1 MKKKRWFKAFTFVAS
16 MLPLLAIIVSARV
29 TYTIMTTNDSH
40 YARAIT
46 IVGDLQSGLNIINF
60 PKMKYPLGQLMIDV
74 IPLTL
79 IGFMESY
86 SVSRKL
92 ATSRNELEQL
102 DASQELFAI
111 GVGNMFGSFSS
122 AYPVFGSY
130 SRTSLAGT
138 SDARTPFTSCV
149 TIAVVLLSLG
159 TLTSSFYY
167 IPTAGLAGIIFTA
180 VTNLI
185 SPSDFYE
192 AWIHSKNDFFTMLVT
207 FLITLIFDTSLG
219 LAAGV
224 GVSITMLLKDII
236 FSPDSKPFF
245 EILPS
250 LRSTDDLEDTIG
262 DEEENKS
269 KSFGIADLT
278 VQIVRLNND
287 LVFLTAPMIKDTLVD
302 EILNKRGNKFKA
314 LIIDF
319 TDVKLIDISGM
330 MALRECA
337 SHTRAKKLRFVLVN
351 VRSTIHQ
358 KLVKFGIITD
368 EICVDRINKAST
380 GDLYASVS
388 RVPNDKYHSGI
399 IHEERQCLLG
409 SEPTDDTSVF
419 EGIDI
424 DQISEKTDINLT
436 TAPSITRDEEKS
448 NGNFTSI

>member
-1 MKKKRWFKAFTFVAS
+1 MKKTILFKIWTFITS
-16 MLPLLAIIVSARV
+16 ILPLIAIIVSAHIAHDIRK
-29 TYTIMTTNDSH
+29 YNPSN
-40 YARAIT
+40 YAQT
-46 IVGDLQSGLNIINF
+46 LKTVGELKAGLNLINF
-60 PKMKYPLGQLMIDV
+60 SQMKYPFGQLLIDV

-122 AYPVFGSY
+122 GYPVCGSY

-138 SDARTPFTSCV
+138 ADAKTPFTSCV
-149 TIAVVLLSLG
+149 TIFVVLLSLG
-159 TLTSSFYY
+159 TLTTSFYY
-167 IPTAGLAGIIFTA
+167 IPNAALSGIIFTA

-192 AWIHSKNDFFTMLVT
+192 AWVHSKNDFFTMLVT
-207 FLITLIFDTSLG
+207 FAITLVYDTSLG

-224 GVSITMLLKDII
+224 GVSIVMLLKDII
-236 FSPDSKPFF
+236 FAPDSKPFF
-245 EILPS
+245 EIVPS
-250 LRSTDDLEDTIG
+250 SGDTTDDMD
-262 DEEENKS
+262 
-269 KSFGIADLT
+269 GIEKGFDSEALNSGVADLT

-302 EILNKRGNKFKA
+302 EILNKRGNKFEA

-351 VRSTIHQ
+351 VRSKIHQ
-358 KLVKFGIITD
+358 KLAKFGVTTD
-368 EICVDRINKAST
+368 QICMDRIDRTST

-388 RVPNDKYHSGI
+388 RVPNEKYHSGI
-399 IHEERQCLLG
+399 IHECQQPLLTSDG
-409 SEPTDDTSVF
+409 APEESSLGGINMDDTNSD
-419 EGIDI
+419 GA
-424 DQISEKTDINLT
+424 ISEMKI
-436 TAPSITRDEEKS
+436 EMV
-448 NGNFTSI
+448 

>member
-1 MKKKRWFKAFTFVAS
+1 MKSTRWYKIFTFVSS
-16 MLPLLAIIVSARV
+16 MLPLIAIIVSAKV
-29 TYTIMTTNDSH
+29 AYTIMTANNASD
-40 YARAIT
+40 YATTIT
-46 IVGDLQSGLNIINF
+46 IVGNIQSGINIIKL
-60 PKMKYPLGQLMIDV
+60 PTMKYPLGQLIIDV

-130 SRTSLAGT
+130 SRTSLAGS
-138 SDARTPFTSCV
+138 SDAKTPFTSCV

-159 TLTSSFYY
+159 TLTSTFYY

-224 GVSITMLLKDII
+224 GVSIVMLLKDII

-250 LRSTDDLEDTIG
+250 VRSVDDIEAMVDDNG
-262 DEEENKS
+262 ECCS
-269 KSFGIADLT
+269 KNYGVADLT

-351 VRSTIHQ
+351 VRSKIHE
-358 KLVKFGIITD
+358 KLVKFGILTD
-368 EICVDRINKAST
+368 EICVDRIDKAST

-388 RVPNDKYHSGI
+388 RVPNGKYHSGI
-399 IHEERQCLLG
+399 IHEERQFLLG
-409 SEPTDDTSVF
+409 SEPVDDSSTF

-424 DQISEKTDINLT
+424 DHISEKSDFASPDDSRNKN
-436 TAPSITRDEEKS
+436 EEK
-448 NGNFTSI
+448 GVELTI

>member
-1 MKKKRWFKAFTFVAS
+1 MKKMKLFKLWTFVTS
-16 MLPLLAIIVSARV
+16 ILPLVAIIVSAHIAHDIRK
-29 TYTIMTTNDSH
+29 YNPSN
-40 YARAIT
+40 YAQT
-46 IVGDLQSGLNIINF
+46 LKTVGELKPGLNLLNF
-60 PKMKYPLGQLMIDV
+60 MEMKYPFGQLLIDV

-122 AYPVFGSY
+122 GYPVCGSY

-138 SDARTPFTSCV
+138 ADAKTPFTSCV
-149 TIAVVLLSLG
+149 TIFVVLLSLG
-159 TLTSSFYY
+159 TLTTSFYF
-167 IPTAGLAGIIFTA
+167 IPNAALSGIIFTA

-192 AWIHSKNDFFTMLVT
+192 AWIHSKNDFFTMLIT
-207 FLITLIFDTSLG
+207 FIITLVFDTSLG

-224 GVSITMLLKDII
+224 GVSIVMLLKDII
-236 FSPDSKPFF
+236 FAPDSKPFF
-245 EILPS
+245 EIMPS
-250 LRSTDDLEDTIG
+250 NEDSDDVDAIEKGSDAEALNPG
-262 DEEENKS
+262 V
-269 KSFGIADLT
+269 ADLT

-302 EILNKRGNKFKA
+302 EILNKRGNKFEA

-319 TDVKLIDISGM
+319 TDVKLVDISGM

-351 VRSTIHQ
+351 VRSKIHQ
-358 KLVKFGIITD
+358 KLAKFGVITD
-368 EICVDRINKAST
+368 QICMDRIDRTST

-388 RVPNDKYHSGI
+388 RAPNEKYHSGI
-399 IHEERQCLLG
+399 IHECQQRLLTADG
-409 SEPTDDTSVF
+409 GPEDSSVGALNIDDNTSEGT
-419 EGIDI
+419 
-424 DQISEKTDINLT
+424 ISEMKTD
-436 TAPSITRDEEKS
+436 AFR
-448 NGNFTSI
+448 GV

>member
-1 MKKKRWFKAFTFVAS
+1 MKKTRWFKVWTFATS
-16 MLPLLAIIVSARV
+16 ILPLVAIIVGAHV
-29 TYTIMTTNDSH
+29 AYTILKYDTSH
-40 YARAIT
+40 YAQT
-46 IVGDLQSGLNIINF
+46 LKVVGKLQSGLNIINI
-60 PKMKYPLGQLMIDV
+60 PKMNYNFPQLLIDV

-111 GVGNMFGSFSS
+111 GVGNMCGSFSS
-122 AYPVFGSY
+122 AYPVCGSY

-138 SDARTPFTSCV
+138 SDAKTPFTSCV
-149 TIAVVLLSLG
+149 TIFVVLLSLG
-159 TLTSSFYY
+159 TLTTSFYY
-167 IPTAGLAGIIFTA
+167 IPTAALAGIIFTA

-192 AWIHSKNDFFTMLVT
+192 AWIHSKNDFFTMTVT

-224 GVSITMLLKDII
+224 GVSILMLLKDII

-245 EILPS
+245 EIMPS
-250 LRSTDDLEDTIG
+250 VDDVEDPDGMNMKEKDIEADTSG
-262 DEEENKS
+262 V
-269 KSFGIADLT
+269 ADLT

-319 TDVKLIDISGM
+319 TDVKLVDISGM

-351 VRSTIHQ
+351 VRSKIHE
-358 KLVKFGIITD
+358 KLVKFGVLTD
-368 EICVDRINKAST
+368 KISVDRIDKAST

-388 RVPNDKYHSGI
+388 RVPNNKYYSGI
-399 IHEERQCLLG
+399 IHEESQCLLT
-409 SEPTDDTSVF
+409 SECNREESSSVGGINIDDGASDGFGVGPEIPMSRTD
-419 EGIDI
+419 
-424 DQISEKTDINLT
+424 EKGAI
-436 TAPSITRDEEKS
+436 
-448 NGNFTSI
+448 